1 MPNIP
6 LGIQN
11 YNDNASLVPEILFNN
26 LLVESVPAL
35 DDSQTPNIIKR
46 KRPSVEIHTAASA
59 TDVGNVIGLCRPIGI
74 LDSNIF
80 VVVQDDNDFL
90 TLWRYDANDAN
101 PVNLGQVSGSK
112 VSGKVDYIKMVYTQF
127 GLCILNNLHEL
138 FVYTVGGILKQLTMP
153 SGVTS
158 PIQDICDLNN
168 YLIIGLQSGTFYW
181 LDPNTWD
188 TTTDAFALNFATAE
202 SYPDQLVSLQ
212 NVRGELYIF
221 GQISVEVWQDTG
233 GYNTTST
240 FTKALGRDLLKGCK
254 SRNASL
260 VYDNTTVFI
269 GQDNIVY
276 RASSVP
282 ERISNSYIEQTIS
295 TSSYANLWSYTY
307 RGHLV
312 LVVDLETIT
321 FCYDVMTGLWS
332 TMTSSGQNKFAFIGV
347 QDLNYVLLYNLNTRN
362 IYHFNSDV
370 FEDYDGP
377 IDVMISGV
385 LLSKTPIIIKTLT
398 LITSQEDSAVYTV
411 SWRNSNGQYVAS
423 RTITTEQG
431 EMTMKSI
438 YICGCVVPPYRI
450 FRIETNSNTSIN
462 IISLSYND
470 PTQGG
475 YKGL

>member
-6 LGIQN
+6 LGTQS
-11 YNDNASLVPEILFNN
+11 YGDNASLIPEILFNN
-26 LLVESVPAL
+26 LLVESIPAI
-35 DDSQTPNIIKR
+35 DDSGSTNVLKR
-46 KRPSVEIHTAASA
+46 KRPSVELH
-59 TDVGNVIGLCRPIGI
+59 VGDSDSGNIVGLCRPIGI
-74 LDSNIF
+74 FNSNIF
-80 VVVQDDNDFL
+80 VVVQNDDDYL
-90 TLWRYDANDAN
+90 TLWRYDNNDAN
-101 PVNLGQVSGSK
+101 PTNLGQVSTTK
-112 VSGKVDYIKMVYTQF
+112 VSGTIDYIKMIYTQF
-127 GLCILNNLHEL
+127 GLCILNNLGEL
-138 FVYTVGGILKQLTMP
+138 YVYEVSGILKQLTMP

-188 TTTDAFALNFATAE
+188 TTTDEFALNFATAE

-221 GQISVEVWQDTG
+221 GQISIEVWQDTG

-240 FTKALGRDLLKGCK
+240 FTKAIGRDLLRGCK
-254 SRNASL
+254 SRNSSL
-260 VYDNTTVFI
+260 VYDNTAVFI

-276 RASSVP
+276 RCSDIP
-282 ERISNSYIEQTIS
+282 IRISNSYIEQTIS

-312 LVVDLETIT
+312 LVIDLENNT
-321 FCYDVMTGLWS
+321 FCYDAMTQLWS
-332 TMTSSGQNKFAFIGV
+332 TMTSSGKEKFAFIGV
-347 QDLNYVLLYNLNTRN
+347 QDLNYVLLYNLVTRN

-377 IDVMISGV
+377 IDVRVSGV
-385 LLSKTPIIIKTLT
+385 LLSSKPLIIKSLT
-398 LITSQEDSAVYTV
+398 LITSQNDAAEYLL
-411 SWRNSNGQYVAS
+411 SWRDSGGEYSTPRVISTN
-423 RTITTEQG
+423 QG

-438 YICGCVVPPYRI
+438 YFCGCVSAPYRI
-450 FRIETNSNTSIN
+450 FKIETTSNTSVD
-462 IISLSYND
+462 IISLSFNN

-475 YKGL
+475 YRGK